1 MNILKDSV
9 MEFHLEQITPMIHFQ
24 GEEDG
29 AGIRASDL
37 KPRFDVFLKK
47 YWYDSETEEKRN
59 AIETCI
65 LKQNESEKQQ
75 DGENE
80 KIAFDYK
87 VKIINEKKDDN
98 ITFYKN
104 MKANRPTFYGSFY
117 GKLQDGKNSFYKDV
131 TVVFISRH
139 EELREKIKDLFPVF
153 LAVNSFG
160 LRNNKG
166 YGYFKIKDKKETEI
180 IEHIKKYQEL
190 ENQYV
195 KDRKD
200 FNKEKGVGIYQLKIK
215 NKAGSKN
222 EKIQRLLDEI
232 NAFHHILKSGNNHK
246 AYIPSFMLK
255 KHKESSKATLEKK
268 ALKLFLKKNKY
279 DISELTKRGDISRND
294 RLDNLDTKNLY
305 YVRGLLGL
313 APFYEF
319 RDVKKNEKDKYG
331 FTARFNVE
339 IEGTERYTSPMKYLP
354 ISEEEIIILVN
365 YSKVEEFRQKAR
377 SVFFSLDEVRG
388 KNTVSSGFHAE
399 IPNENQ
405 YSIHQLFKKSGVIE
419 ENLREY
425 TEEMKKIQYNREW
438 KYSVISDIEI
448 G

>member
-37 KPRFDVFLKK
+37 KPRFDVFFKK

-59 AIETCI
+59 AIETYI

-104 MKANRPTFYGSFY
+104 MKANRPTFHGSFY

-180 IEHIKKYQEL
+180 IKDIKKYQDL
-190 ENQYV
+190 VNSY
-195 KDRKD
+195 R
-200 FNKEKGVGIYQLKIK
+200 NRIKGEGIGIYQLEIK
-215 NKAGSKN
+215 NNSLNNCVG
-222 EKIQRLLDEI
+222 EVLDDI
-232 NAFHHILKSGNNHK
+232 KLFHQILKSGLNVKNR
-246 AYIPSFMLK
+246 YVSSLMLK
-255 KHKESSKATLEKK
+255 KMEKREGITLEKK
-268 ALKLFLKKNKY
+268 ALKLFLKERKY
-279 DISELTKRGDISRND
+279 NISALTGKGDVKVTDNYKD
-294 RLDNLDTKNLY
+294 LDKKKIY

-319 RDVKKNEKDKYG
+319 KNIKKDEDSKLDVR
-331 FTARFNVE
+331 FTLEQDDIERFA
-339 IEGTERYTSPMKYLP
+339 SPIRYLP
-354 ISEEEIIILVN
+354 FSHKSVILLVDYGKIADFRKKVTRVDFSLEEVMGKKIN
-365 YSKVEEFRQKAR
+365 KTNSKVQAMIPTEE
-377 SVFFSLDEVRG
+377 
-388 KNTVSSGFHAE
+388 
-399 IPNENQ
+399 Q
-405 YSIHQLFKKSGVIE
+405 YSIHQLFEKTGVIAK
-419 ENLREY
+419 NIGKD
-425 TEEMKKIQYNREW
+425 KKFN
-438 KYSVISDIEI
+438 YSVISDI
-448 G
+448 